1 MNLNLNATA
10 VVTGAARGIGL
21 EISKKLISMGWT
33 VAALDMLEEDLNKSA
48 LELGDNYK
56 PFVVNITDAAQL
68 KEVASLISKELPT
81 VKGIVNNAG
90 ITRDTLMMRMTED
103 QWNSVI
109 DVNLTGAWKTTQ
121 AFMRSLIRAREGYIV
136 SISSVVG
143 LMGSAGQ
150 ANYAASKAG
159 LIGMSKSINREL
171 AGRGITVNV
180 IAPGFIETKMTK
192 ELSEE
197 VRSNY
202 FSKIPASRFGLPS
215 EVAEAVSFLMS
226 PSAKYITGIVLP
238 VDGGLTT

>member
-1 MNLNLNATA
+1 MNLNATA
-10 VVTGAARGIGL
+10 VVTGAARGIGF
-21 EISKKLISMGWT
+21 EISRKLISMGWT

-48 LELGDNYK
+48 VELGNNYK

-68 KEVASLISKELPT
+68 KEVAAIISKELPT

-109 DVNLTGAWKTTQ
+109 DVNLSGAWKATQ

-192 ELSEE
+192 ELPEE
-197 VRSNY
+197 VRTNY

>member
-1 MNLNLNATA
+1 
-10 VVTGAARGIGL
+10 
-21 EISKKLISMGWT
+21 
-33 VAALDMLEEDLNKSA
+33 
-48 LELGDNYK
+48 
-56 PFVVNITDAAQL
+56 
-68 KEVASLISKELPT
+68 
-81 VKGIVNNAG
+81 
-90 ITRDTLMMRMTED
+90 MRMTED

-109 DVNLTGAWKTTQ
+109 DVNLSGAWKTTQ

-143 LMGSAGQ
+143 LIGSAGQ

-192 ELSEE
+192 ELTEE

>member
-1 MNLNLNATA
+1 MNLNATT
-10 VVTGAARGIGL
+10 VVTGAARGIGF
-21 EISKKLISMGWT
+21 EISRKLISMGWT

-48 LELGDNYK
+48 VELGENYK

-68 KEVASLISKELPT
+68 KEVAAVISKELPT

-109 DVNLTGAWKTTQ
+109 DVNLSGAWKTTQ

-143 LMGSAGQ
+143 LIGSAGQ

-192 ELSEE
+192 ELTEE

>member
-1 MNLNLNATA
+1 MNLNATA
-10 VVTGAARGIGL
+10 VVTGAARGIGF
-21 EISKKLISMGWT
+21 EISRKLISMGWT

-48 LELGDNYK
+48 VELGENYK

-68 KEVASLISKELPT
+68 KEVSAVISKELPT

-109 DVNLTGAWKTTQ
+109 DVNLSGAWKTTQ

-143 LMGSAGQ
+143 LIGSAGQ

-192 ELSEE
+192 ELTEE
-197 VRSNY
+197 VRSDY